1 MIARM
6 GVRTIVM
13 VAVACVA
20 LGAGFALGRSTP
32 ALSGNATRGDAAAA
46 GAQPSALAV
55 PRAEDGL
62 AGLRACVRKL
72 GEAEARIERGCVP
85 PAAAGSV
92 GAAAA
97 APLPVATVDQG
108 ASPAATPGAPTAGAG
123 APVDAAPSAAARA
136 FSHGFM
142 AHVVG
147 TTDTESRWL
156 QEYACLLDDRRRRT
170 ERDLGTMFADPQR
183 ASDRAAIDA
192 VVADSKAE
200 RDAMLADIEARLG
213 KDRYKRM
220 RDLGGLGIL
229 SKSCLPR

>member
-6 GVRTIVM
+6 GVRTMVM
-13 VAVACVA
+13 VAAACAA
-20 LGAGFALGRSTP
+20 LGAGFALGRLAP
-32 ALSGNATRGDAAAA
+32 RAAPPYNATPGDTAAAV
-46 GAQPSALAV
+46 AQPSAPAV

-85 PAAAGSV
+85 L
-92 GAAAA
+92 AAA
-97 APLPVATVDQG
+97 APLPIATADQG

-136 FSHGFM
+136 FSQGFM
-142 AHVVG
+142 VHVVG

-170 ERDLGTMFADPQR
+170 ERDLGTIFADPAR